1 MESLGAKGQLPSWQG
16 QCCSLGP
23 IAFVGLHVCR
33 PEEYGNDDATT
44 DSWYWLL
51 TFIPICQSTIIIY
64 YLDAQML
71 FLSLSSGGFGWIPNL
86 TDVDHSLILPVF
98 MALSNLAIIEVI

>member
-1 MESLGAKGQLPSWQG
+1 MESPRAERQLSSWKGHRR
-16 QCCSLGP
+16 SLGP
-23 IAFVGLHVCR
+23 VAFVGLHVCR
-33 PEEYGNDDATT
+33 PEEYGNDDAAT

-51 TFIPICQSTIIIY
+51 TFIPICPSTIIIY